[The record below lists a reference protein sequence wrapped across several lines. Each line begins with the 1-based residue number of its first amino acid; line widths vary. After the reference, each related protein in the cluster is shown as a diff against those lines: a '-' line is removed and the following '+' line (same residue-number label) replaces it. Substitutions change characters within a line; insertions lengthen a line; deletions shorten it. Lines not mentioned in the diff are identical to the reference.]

1 MKRITGPAARAGL
14 LLVAACLMLGG
25 CKTNSKPS
33 EGEQS
38 SGFLNPFEDR
48 PFSEGETV
56 LPAPPQDADL
66 IPFSVNDSGNFDF
79 AVDAKSVSVGADNVV
94 RYTVVITSKS
104 GARNVSYE
112 GMRCDAFERKVYAT
126 MPTGS
131 KDWVSNRGMDDWQ
144 RMMTRQR
151 NSYASTL
158 ATDYFCDGRTV
169 AGKPEKLIRD
179 LRAYAPTFRRSP

>member
-1 MKRITGPAARAGL
+1 MKRFTGPAARAGL
-14 LLVAACLMLGG
+14 LLVAACLVLGG
-25 CKTNSKPS
+25 CKTNSKQHDD
-33 EGEQS
+33 GEVAW
-38 SGFLNPFEDR
+38 LDPFETK
-48 PFSEGETV
+48 PFKEAETT

-79 AVDAKSVSVGADNVV
+79 AVDARSVSVGADNVV
-94 RYTVVITSKS
+94 RYTVVITSKT

-112 GMRCDAFERKVYAT
+112 GMRCDAFERKIYAT
-126 MPTGS
+126 MPAGS
-131 KDWVSNRGMDDWQ
+131 KEWVSNRGMDDWQ

-169 AGKPEKLIRD
+169 AGKPEKLVRD
-179 LRAYAPTFRRSP
+179 LRAYAPTFRR